1 MVTSVADY
9 TEVIK
14 GSHSTSQASGTLVGG
29 NVVMVSGSGTVAV
42 ATAAGAGAVCGVVGN
57 DAVSGAKVDVISGGV
72 HDLVCQGA
80 IVAGTPVT
88 VGSVNGSVATIG
100 AATFEKMIGIALTT
114 GVDTALVRVRLY
126 R

>member
-1 MVTSVADY
+1 VWAVADY
-9 TEVIK
+9 TPTID
-14 GSHSTSQASGTLVGG
+14 GRHYTSQASAAIAGG

-42 ATAAGAGAVCGVVGN
+42 ATAAGAGAVCGVAGN
-57 DAVSGAKVDVISGGV
+57 DAAASGV
-72 HDLVCQGA
+72 VCQGA

-114 GVDTALVRVRLY
+114 GVDTALVRVLLLR
-126 R
+126 

>member
-1 MVTSVADY
+1 VADY
-9 TEVIK
+9 TPVHSP
-14 GSHSTSQASGTLVGG
+14 GSVQTLQASGTLTGG

-42 ATAAGAGAVCGVVGN
+42 ATAAGAGAVCGVVGK
-57 DAVSGAKVDVISGGV
+57 DAVSGDKVPVFHGGI

-80 IVAGTPVT
+80 ITAGTPVT

-114 GVDTALVRVRLY
+114 GVDTQLVRVQMFR
-126 R
+126 

>member
-1 MVTSVADY
+1 MADY
-9 TEVIK
+9 TPVNVP
-14 GSHSTSQASGTLVGG
+14 GHTYTSQLSGTVAGG

-42 ATAAGAGAVCGVVGN
+42 ATAAGAGAVCGVASKDGASG
-57 DAVSGAKVDVISGGV
+57 DKIAVFSRGV
-72 HDLVCQGA
+72 HDLVSQGA

-114 GVDTALVRVRLY
+114 GVDTALVRVLLFR
-126 R
+126 

>member
-1 MVTSVADY
+1 MADY
-9 TEVIK
+9 TPV
-14 GSHSTSQASGTLVGG
+14 HSPGNVQTLQASGTIAGG

-42 ATAAGAGAVCGVVGN
+42 ATAAGAGAVCGVAGN
-57 DAVSGAKVDVISGGV
+57 DAVNGGKVAVFHGGV
-72 HDLVCQGA
+72 HDLVSQGA

-114 GVDTALVRVRLY
+114 GVDTALVRVQMFR
-126 R
+126 